1 MKIKVLSCDEMN
13 FDNGDKLY
21 KITGLVNS
29 VDIQNAIQ
37 ICYSKKPCI
46 VENEYN
52 VKLTSSTD
60 MKSLKCTI
68 LDTVKDTN
76 GIFNKQK

>member
-13 FDNGDKLY
+13 FKNGDKLY

-29 VDIQNAIQ
+29 VDVQNVIQ
-37 ICYSKKPCI
+37 ICYSRTPCL

-52 VKLTSSTD
+52 VKLTSTSD

-68 LDTVKDTN
+68 LDLIKDTN
-76 GIFNKQK
+76 KGIFNK

>member
-13 FDNGDKLY
+13 FKNGDKLY
-21 KITGLVNS
+21 KVTGLVNS
-29 VDIQNAIQ
+29 VDIQNVIQ
-37 ICYSKKPCI
+37 ICFSKTPCL

-60 MKSLKCTI
+60 MKTLKCTI
-68 LDTVKDTN
+68 LDLIKDSN
-76 GIFNKQK
+76 KGIFNK

>member
-1 MKIKVLSCDEMN
+1 MKIKVLSCDEME
-13 FDNGDKLY
+13 FKNGDKLY
-21 KITGLVNS
+21 KVTGLVNS

-37 ICYSKKPCI
+37 ICYSKTPCLP
-46 VENEYN
+46 EQEYN

-68 LDTVKDTN
+68 LDSIKDSN
-76 GIFNKQK
+76 KGIFNK

>member
-1 MKIKVLSCDEMN
+1 MKIKVLSCDEMS
-13 FDNGDKLY
+13 FDDGKKLY
-21 KITGLVNS
+21 KVTGLINS

-37 ICYSKKPCI
+37 ICYSKNPCL
-46 VENEYN
+46 VEQEYN

-68 LDTVKDTN
+68 LDLVKDAN
-76 GIFNKQK
+76 KGIFNK